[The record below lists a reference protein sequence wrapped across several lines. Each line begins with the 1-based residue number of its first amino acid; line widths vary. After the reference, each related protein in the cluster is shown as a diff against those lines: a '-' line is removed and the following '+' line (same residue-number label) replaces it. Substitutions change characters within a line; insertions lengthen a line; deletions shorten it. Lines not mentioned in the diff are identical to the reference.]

1 MKVSDAIKLESM
13 SLSNVNTFC
22 QITAAGQWNM
32 VCQHNLL
39 FGSYKFRDNAE
50 NGKFILLLNRNTGVT
65 AAQETIIL
73 TGIKFFQSCY

>member
-1 MKVSDAIKLESM
+1 
-13 SLSNVNTFC
+13 
-22 QITAAGQWNM
+22 M

-65 AAQETIIL
+65 AVQEIIIL
-73 TGIKFFQSCY
+73 TGIFFKVAIKVKIQNQFPEYFF